1 LRLSN
6 FILEVYLRL
15 CDSEGNKSFFF
26 QAFHFQFRLVF
37 LFLVLFV
44 LSLFLQLVVL
54 FLKVPFFVL
63 VAVELDV
70 NEVSLP
76 ILFEVEAFN
85 DMLNALIQFNCV

>member
-1 LRLSN
+1 
-6 FILEVYLRL
+6 
-15 CDSEGNKSFFF
+15 
-26 QAFHFQFRLVF
+26 
-37 LFLVLFV
+37 
-44 LSLFLQLVVL
+44 VVL